1 MLVFR
6 SHGASTA
13 NGTRRARPLKA
24 GVHGHH
30 SFQPD
35 RFDSP
40 GNAVYKGK
48 KKMTLR
54 GILLGTAVAAM
65 LPTAAMAATE
75 GFYVG
80 AGAGVNWTRDAD
92 LRFEG
97 TSADANASFKLGGI
111 GDISAGYAT
120 AAGPRAELEFAWR
133 WHNPIDSVD
142 SATAILNG
150 QGGKTSSIA
159 VMGNL
164 LYDIKTGTA
173 FTPYI
178 GVGAGIAQVR
188 LDLGGF
194 DDRDWVFAYQ
204 GIAGVSYA
212 LTHNLALT
220 LDYRY
225 FATLDPKFDL
235 GGPAGLAN
243 STVKG
248 EYQNH
253 TILAG
258 LRYTFGA
265 PAAAPAAAPVAPAAP
280 PVQEQP
286 QLEYQVFFDWDKAN
300 ITAASDKIIGDA
312 AASAGRVR
320 AVSILVVGHTDT
332 SGSPAYNQRL
342 SLRRAEAVKNA
353 LISKGVAANQIS
365 VEGVGESQLLVP
377 TGPNVREPSNR
388 RAQILIRVQ

>member
-1 MLVFR
+1 M
-6 SHGASTA
+6 
-13 NGTRRARPLKA
+13 KA
-24 GVHGHH
+24 GVHRCHA
-30 SFQPD
+30 FRTV

-48 KKMTLR
+48 NKMTLR
-54 GILLGTAVAAM
+54 GILLGTALAAM

-92 LRFEG
+92 LRFEN
-97 TSADANASFKLGGI
+97 TPTDASTSFKLGGI

-133 WHNPIDSVD
+133 WRNAIDSTD
-142 SATAILNG
+142 SSNTAVNG
-150 QGGKTSSIA
+150 LGGKASSLA
-159 VMGNL
+159 FMGNV
-164 LYDIKTGTA
+164 LYDINTGTA

-212 LTHNLALT
+212 LNQNLALT

-235 GGPAGLAN
+235 GGPAGLAS

-253 TILAG
+253 TIMAG

-265 PAAAPAAAPVAPAAP
+265 PAAAPAAAPIAPAAP
-280 PVQEQP
+280 VQAQP
-286 QLEYQVFFDWDKAN
+286 QSEYLVFFDWDKAN

-312 AASAGRVR
+312 AASAGQVR
-320 AVSILVVGHTDT
+320 AVSIHVVGHTDT

-342 SLRRAEAVKNA
+342 SLRRADAVKNA
-353 LISKGVAANQIS
+353 LVGKGVAANQIT
-365 VEGVGESQLLVP
+365 VEGKGETQLLVN
-377 TGPNVREPSNR
+377 TGANVREPSNR

>member
-1 MLVFR
+1 
-6 SHGASTA
+6 
-13 NGTRRARPLKA
+13 
-24 GVHGHH
+24 
-30 SFQPD
+30 
-35 RFDSP
+35 
-40 GNAVYKGK
+40 
-48 KKMTLR
+48 MTLR
-54 GILLGTAVAAM
+54 GILLGTALAAM

-92 LRFEG
+92 LRFEN
-97 TSADANASFKLGGI
+97 TPTDASTSFKLGGI

-133 WHNPIDSVD
+133 WRNSIDSTD
-142 SATAILNG
+142 SSNAAVNG
-150 QGGKTSSIA
+150 LGGKASSLA
-159 VMGNL
+159 FMGNV

-212 LTHNLALT
+212 LTQNLALT

-235 GGPAGLAN
+235 GGPAGLAT

-280 PVQEQP
+280 VQAQP
-286 QLEYQVFFDWDKAN
+286 QSEYLVFFDWDKAN

-312 AASAGRVR
+312 AASAGQVR
-320 AVSILVVGHTDT
+320 AVSIHVVGHTDT

-342 SLRRAEAVKNA
+342 SLRRADAVKNA
-353 LISKGVAANQIS
+353 LVGKGVAANQIT
-365 VEGVGESQLLVP
+365 VEGKGETQLLVN
-377 TGPNVREPSNR
+377 TGANVREPSNR